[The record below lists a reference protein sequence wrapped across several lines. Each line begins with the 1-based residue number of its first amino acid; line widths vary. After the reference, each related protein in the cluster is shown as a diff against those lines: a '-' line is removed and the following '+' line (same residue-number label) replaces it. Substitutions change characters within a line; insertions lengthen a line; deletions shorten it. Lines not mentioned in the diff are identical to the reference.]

1 VIVED
6 LMLVLTR
13 PWVAVAIVLAAM
25 LFRWEPQR

>member
-6 LMLVLTR
+6 LMLVMTLS
-13 PWVAVAIVLAAM
+13 WVAVAIVLTSM